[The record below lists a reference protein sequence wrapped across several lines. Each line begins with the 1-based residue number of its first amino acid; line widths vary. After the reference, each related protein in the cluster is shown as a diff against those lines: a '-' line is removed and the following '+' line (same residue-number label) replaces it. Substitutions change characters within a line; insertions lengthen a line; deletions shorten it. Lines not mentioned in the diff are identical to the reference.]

1 MMVFYFPIG
10 EWLGYNPFSFTP
22 RPSFLLPAHLRTDL
36 LLVMSTPAIDVTD
49 YSRNWTIPWMSRL
62 DSGGLVGKIR
72 GQ

>member
-1 MMVFYFPIG
+1 MVFYFPIG

-22 RPSFLLPAHLRTDL
+22 RSSFLLPAHLRTDL

-49 YSRNWTIPWMSRL
+49 YSRNWSSPRMGRS
-62 DSGGLVGKIR
+62 DLVGSIGKIW

>member
-1 MMVFYFPIG
+1 MVFYFPIG

-49 YSRNWTIPWMSRL
+49 YSRNWTILSMSRL
-62 DSGGLVGKIR
+62 DLGGLVGKIR
-72 GQ
+72 RQ